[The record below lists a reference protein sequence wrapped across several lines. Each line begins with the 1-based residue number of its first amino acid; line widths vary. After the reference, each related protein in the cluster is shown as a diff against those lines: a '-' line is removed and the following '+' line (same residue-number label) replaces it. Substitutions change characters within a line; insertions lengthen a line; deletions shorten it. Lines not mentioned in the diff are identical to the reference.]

1 MLIDT
6 FISFSLNHKNKLLF
20 LTTAMLAIV
29 MGDFPPGKNW
39 D

>member
-6 FISFSLNHKNKLLF
+6 FINFSLKHKNKLLF
-20 LTTAMLAIV
+20 LTTAMLTMT
-29 MGDFPPGKNW
+29 MGDLPPGENW